1 MGMSM
6 WKSVMELQVES
17 NSDIVIFFKILPV
30 VLTNLFIN
38 AESEIRQSK
47 CVSFRIFVVVSEN
60 LYFITI

>member
-1 MGMSM
+1 
-6 WKSVMELQVES
+6 MELQVES